1 MIKMIKMIKMISL
14 LLCLS
19 LIQSSTSLAISFQE
33 VTTESG
39 ISYSGQSWG
48 AAWGDFNGDGWP
60 DLWTP
65 NHGMH
70 PSLYINNQDGT
81 FTDIASVDILPDDI
95 LGFVRGYD
103 AHGAA
108 WADFDN
114 DGDQDL
120 VQLADGGIRKHA
132 NELYINAGNGIFERV
147 EQAFNMGIDQP
158 DANARTP
165 LWLDWNNDGLLDLL
179 AANAMRTV
187 GVNPPATLFEQGP
200 SGFVSVQ
207 ESELNLQEPTAFA
220 MLSDLTG
227 DGRKEILL
235 GASKTAIRVYSNTG
249 AMLTDE
255 TVNLGFDQYKRGQD
269 VSLSD
274 LTGDFQTEIHII
286 RGEVVSGV
294 EQDGCCI
301 IESTLTASKNQKGF
315 SFTAAGQLSVN
326 LYPTFKVLPTDVF
339 IGSTGFS
346 PDSINFTLSPDDPDV
361 VGLPSYIPGED
372 KGFYIG
378 FDPAINKWTI
388 YLSSSIYADS
398 RNLLVSS
405 DEAIGDLLALNF
417 DNNETPR
424 PDLLLVNQGGVFN
437 EEAVHHGIDLA
448 SSGRSIVAA
457 DFDNDMD
464 VDVYILAS
472 GPVVNLPNIFYENDG
487 MGNFSVVADAWG
499 AAGTLLGRGDTVS
512 TVDFDRDGFLDL
524 FLTNGKSKP
533 PFEHDGPYQ
542 LYKNEGNSNY
552 WIELDLEGTVSNRDG
567 IGATVKLTA
576 GGVTQVREQDG
587 GIHRRTQNHQR
598 IHFGLASNKVAD
610 SLVIH
615 WPSGTVQTLLNVS
628 SNQII
633 HIIESEGITNLIDT
647 DRDGIGDNT
656 DSFPT
661 NDAASVDADK
671 DGLPDAWNTNCDVT
685 CQTGSGLV
693 LDTSLDDTDND
704 GVMNGSDVFP
714 SDPTESA
721 DTDRDGIGDNTDA
734 FPQNIAASVDADK
747 DGLPD
752 AWNASCDVIC
762 QSNSGLTLDPAISV
776 ASSSGGG
783 GTGALSLLVLGL
795 FSLLGLVRRQKV

>member
-1 MIKMIKMIKMISL
+1 MIKRFVLFLCPL
-14 LLCLS
+14 LM
-19 LIQSSTSLAISFQE
+19 QSSISSAVSFQE
-33 VTTESG
+33 VTAESG
-39 ISYSGQSWG
+39 IVYAGQSWG

-65 NHGMH
+65 NHGEL
-70 PSLYINNQDGT
+70 PSLYINNQDGS
-81 FTDIASVDILPDDI
+81 FTDIASVDILPDGIWDS
-95 LGFVRGYD
+95 LGGYD

-120 VQLADGGIRKHA
+120 VQLADGGIRKQA
-132 NELYINAGNGIFERV
+132 NQLYINAGNGVFERV

-165 LWLDWNNDGLLDLL
+165 LWFDWNNDGLLDLL
-179 AANAMRTV
+179 AANAMRSV
-187 GVNPPATLFEQGP
+187 NVNPPATLFEQGP

-207 ESELNLQEPTAFA
+207 EAELNLQEPTAFA

-274 LTGDFQTEIHII
+274 LTGNFQTEIHVI
-286 RGEVVSGV
+286 RGEVVNGV

-315 SFTAAGQLSVN
+315 SFTTAGQLSID
-326 LYPTFKVLPTDVF
+326 LYPTFKVKPTDVF
-339 IGSTGFS
+339 IGSTGFN
-346 PDSINFTLSPDDPDV
+346 PDSVSFALSPSDPNV
-361 VGLPSYIPGED
+361 VGLPSYTPGVD

-398 RNLLVSS
+398 RNLLVTS
-405 DEAIGDLLALNF
+405 DNAIGDLLALNF
-417 DNNETPR
+417 DNNEAPR
-424 PDLLLVNQGGVFN
+424 PDLLLVNQAGVFN
-437 EEAVHHGIDLA
+437 EEAVFHGIDLP

-464 VDVYILAS
+464 MDIYILAS

-524 FLTNGKSKP
+524 FMTNGKSKP

-542 LYKNEGNSNY
+542 LYKNEGNSNH
-552 WIELDLEGTVSNRDG
+552 WIEIDLEGVVSNRDG

-576 GGVTQVREQDG
+576 GGITQVREQDG
-587 GIHRRTQNHQR
+587 GMHRRTQNHQR
-598 IHFGLASNKVAD
+598 IHFGLANNNIVD
-610 SLVIH
+610 SLDIH

-628 SNQII
+628 ANQIL
-633 HIIESEGITNLIDT
+633 HAIESEGVTDLMDT
-647 DRDGIGDNT
+647 DSDGI
-656 DSFPT
+656 
-661 NDAASVDADK
+661 
-671 DGLPDAWNTNCDVT
+671 
-685 CQTGSGLV
+685 
-693 LDTSLDDTDND
+693 
-704 GVMNGSDVFP
+704 
-714 SDPTESA
+714 
-721 DTDRDGIGDNTDA
+721 IDNTDA
-734 FPQNIAASVDADK
+734 FPQNIAASVDVDE

-752 AWNASCDVIC
+752 AWNTSCDATC
-762 QSNSGLTLDPAISV
+762 Q
-776 ASSSGGG
+776 SSSGLKLDPDPTTAASTSGG
-783 GTGALSLLVLGL
+783 GSGALSLLALGM
-795 FSLLGLVRRQKV
+795 FCLLGLARRQKA